1 MNRFSKTLVPYSSHT
16 HASLAASQ
24 ILVGG
29 SWQWS
34 VACCLHLAPSA
45 ESEEKHSDCKVQFPD
60 HWDASPR
67 EKDSQCQIG
76 LNCLCL
82 DKNSV
87 FNSSESKTNKKHII
101 VLFCFYYTF
110 FERAFKL
117 IYYLQTECKST
128 PSIKKANNK
137 NVNNDNEMERIIIE
151 QSGDSLKDK
160 SKKALLLVCNIT
172 LIFMQILSFQNRR
185 YGV

>member
-76 LNCLCL
+76 LNCFCL

-101 VLFCFYYTF
+101 VLFFCFFTCFLKELLNWYIIY
-110 FERAFKL
+110 RLNVKVHQVSRKQIIKML
-117 IYYLQTECKST
+117 IMIMKWKE
-128 PSIKKANNK
+128 
-137 NVNNDNEMERIIIE
+137 
-151 QSGDSLKDK
+151 
-160 SKKALLLVCNIT
+160 
-172 LIFMQILSFQNRR
+172 
-185 YGV
+185 